1 MRPVTPVTPE
11 RALVCEAIAARRLLM
26 FAYGGV
32 VRVAEPHLCGRTTA
46 EHDALSAWMRPGWS
60 RADPE
65 GGWRMFRLD
74 GMADL
79 QVLPE
84 TFDGAREGFNA
95 DDPHFVEIYC
105 RV

>member
-1 MRPVTPVTPE
+1 M
-11 RALVCEAIAARRLLM
+11 RALVCDAIAARRLLM
-26 FAYGGV
+26 FAYAGV

-46 EHDALSAWMRPGWS
+46 GHDALSAWMRPGWS

-74 GMADL
+74 GMSDA
-79 QVLPE
+79 QILPE
-84 TFDGAREGFNA
+84 TFDGPRSGFNA
-95 DDPHFVEIYC
+95 EDPHFVEIYC